1 MSNPI
6 EEALNVR
13 SRAELVRHLG
23 ALAAKARAG
32 LIPVENPATAD
43 FIEASGAWLEG
54 LDAFL
59 RHHTGEGEPDSPSW
73 SIIAMIFSAGLV
85 YE

>member
-1 MSNPI
+1 MNDPL
-6 EEALNVR
+6 AVK
-13 SRAELVRHLG
+13 SREDLVRYLFD
-23 ALAAKARAG
+23 LADEARRETEA
-32 LIPVENPATAD
+32 VENPQTPD

-59 RHHTGEGEPDSPSW
+59 RRHTGEAAPEAPTW

>member
-1 MSNPI
+1 MSNSF
-6 EEALNVR
+6 EETLDVR
-13 SRAELVRHLG
+13 SRTELVRYLSS
-23 ALAAKARAG
+23 LAEKARAG
-32 LIPVENPATAD
+32 TIPVENPDTAD

-59 RHHTGEGEPDSPSW
+59 RHHTGEGEPDFPSW

>member
-1 MSNPI
+1 MSNSF
-6 EEALNVR
+6 EEAMNVR
-13 SRAELVRHLG
+13 SRAELVIYLSS
-23 ALAAKARAG
+23 LAEKARAG
-32 LIPVENPATAD
+32 TIPVENPNTAD

-54 LDAFL
+54 LDSFL
-59 RHHTGEGEPDSPSW
+59 RRHTGEGEPDSPSW